1 MNISKDTQ
9 TTIAGVVG
17 AIALLAQWILSTF
30 FKYNLEMGADVLNA
44 IAILAG
50 IFVAWK
56 VGKPGNT
63 TTTLVLLILLS
74 ALSFQLLAPPQ
85 AVAQTW
91 KPTNQVTVGW
101 DAVTSPTGTI
111 TYKVY
116 SRPEAGGTPTLM
128 ATVPATQATVTFT
141 QEGRFYLGVSTV
153 RTVGGVA
160 VESSTVSWSS
170 DPAVTFQAQTF
181 GVEYIIPAPAPVG
194 LRPLN

>member
-1 MNISKDTQ
+1 MEDEMNISKDTQ
-9 TTIAGVVG
+9 TTIAGIVG
-17 AIALLAQWILSTF
+17 ALALLAQWILSTF

-63 TTTLVLLILLS
+63 PAIILIASLLFGLTFAGS
-74 ALSFQLLAPPQ
+74 AA
-85 AVAQTW
+85 AQTW

-111 TYKVY
+111 TYKIY
-116 SRPEAGGTPTLM
+116 SRPEAGGTPMLM
-128 ATVPATQATVTFT
+128 TTVPATQATVTFT

-153 RTVGGVA
+153 RTVGGVE
-160 VESSTVSWSS
+160 VESSTISWSS
-170 DPAVTFQAQTF
+170 DPSVTFQAQTF

>member
-30 FKYNLEMGADVLNA
+30 FMYNLDMGADVLNA

-50 IFVAWK
+50 MFVAWK

-63 TTTLVLLILLS
+63 TTTTLVLLLL
-74 ALSFQLLAPPQ
+74 LLLPIAYCPSP
-85 AVAQTW
+85 AFSQTW

-101 DAVTSPTGTI
+101 DTVTSPTGTI
-111 TYKVY
+111 TYKIY

-128 ATVPATQATVTFT
+128 TTVPATQATVTFT
-141 QEGRFYLGVSTV
+141 QEGRYYLGVSTV
-153 RTVGGVA
+153 RTVGGA
-160 VESSTVSWSS
+160 EVESSTISWSS
-170 DPAVTFQAQTF
+170 DPSVTFQAQTF